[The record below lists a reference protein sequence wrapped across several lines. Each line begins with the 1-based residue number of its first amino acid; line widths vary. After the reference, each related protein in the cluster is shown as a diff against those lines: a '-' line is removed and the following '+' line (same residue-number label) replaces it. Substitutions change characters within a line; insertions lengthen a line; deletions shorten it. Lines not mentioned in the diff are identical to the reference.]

1 MQKITDGMVVSLNYV
16 LTVDGE
22 TVAQTEDGDPMEYL
36 HGSEEILPGLEAA
49 LGDKQVGDKFSVTLA
64 PEDAYGEYDD
74 EDVEE
79 IDREDIPNV
88 DELEVGMVVE
98 VEDEDGYAYM
108 AQVREIGDK
117 VVVLDFNP
125 PLAGKMLTYE
135 VEVLAVREAT
145 EEELD
150 HGHAHGEWTDEDED
164 EDEEGDDVEYEYV
177 DEDDEEA

>member
-1 MQKITDGMVVSLNYV
+1 

-22 TVAQTEDGDPMEYL
+22 TLAKTDAGDPMDYL
-36 HGSEEILPGLEAA
+36 HGAEEILPGLEAS
-49 LGDKQVGDKFSVTLA
+49 LEGKQVGDKFTVTLQ

-74 EDVEE
+74 EDIEE

-108 AQVREIGDK
+108 AQVQEIDDK

-125 PLAGKMLTYE
+125 PLAGKTLTYN
-135 VEVLAVREAT
+135 VEVVGVREAT

-150 HGHAHGEWTDEDED
+150 HGHAHGGDWDEEDDYEYEDEN
-164 EDEEGDDVEYEYV
+164 
-177 DEDDEEA
+177 